1 MSTVLVREIVQLV
14 QYDGWRSTTG
24 IHRNSGL
31 KAPTTRRS
39 NFGLMHFDHIS
50 KLFAIILS
58 PDISSDIYIKYGL
71 SFYQRI

>member
-14 QYDGWRSTTG
+14 QPEYDGWRSNTG

-31 KAPTTRRS
+31 KRPRRVDQI
-39 NFGLMHFDHIS
+39 LALRPH
-50 KLFAIILS
+50 KQAFAIILS
-58 PDISSDIYIKYGL
+58 PDILSDIYIKYGL

>member
-1 MSTVLVREIVQLV
+1 MSMVLVREIVQLV
-14 QYDGWRSTTG
+14 WRSNTG

-31 KAPTTRRS
+31 KSAHDASIKFWPDALRP
-39 NFGLMHFDHIS
+39 H
-50 KLFAIILS
+50 KQAFAIILS